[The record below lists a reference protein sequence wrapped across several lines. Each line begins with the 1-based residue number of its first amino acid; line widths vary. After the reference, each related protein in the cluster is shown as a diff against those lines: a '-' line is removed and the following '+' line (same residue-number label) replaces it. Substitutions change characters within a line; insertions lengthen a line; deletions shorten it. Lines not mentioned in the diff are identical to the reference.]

1 MIEAGVATLEA
12 ADAGQAGA
20 VDADRGGPAA
30 RGIGNHVTAEQA
42 EHGVDLVVVEFL
54 GQIPPVENTQP
65 IAAPDKVRQEP
76 LAGPVGQC
84 VQWCRFTRRPVP
96 PQVLLALRPA
106 VAPGVSARSLLLPL
120 GGPGG

>member
-54 GQIPPVENTQP
+54 GRIAPVETTQP
-65 IAAPDKVRQEP
+65 IPAPDKVRQAP

-84 VQWCRFTRRPVP
+84 VPWNTETRRLG
-96 PQVLLALRPA
+96 QR
-106 VAPGVSARSLLLPL
+106 GVI
-120 GGPGG
+120 

>member
-54 GQIPPVENTQP
+54 GQIAPVETTQP
-65 IAAPDKVRQEP
+65 IRSEKHTSELQSLMRISY
-76 LAGPVGQC
+76 
-84 VQWCRFTRRPVP
+84 
-96 PQVLLALRPA
+96 A
-106 VAPGVSARSLLLPL
+106 VFCLKKKKNYTTHRTTPNPHTTQ
-120 GGPGG
+120 P